1 MTAVQVQYRRGTSTQ
16 IASFTGAAGELAV
29 DTTNNRVVVQDGST
43 AGGFA
48 AAKLSEVA
56 TLGGALGT
64 PSSGTLTNC
73 SGLPVGG
80 VTGLGTGVA
89 TALADA
95 VDTSGGV
102 LRAPATNNAHGVLI
116 AEGSGSQSVTTAAM
130 TNGQLLVGQTS
141 ADPLPKTVSGD
152 ATLSAAGALT
162 VTKTNGTAFGALATV
177 TPGTGVATALAN
189 NTNASGGIPTVPV
202 ANAQLANSAITIN
215 GKSVSLGG
223 SYAPIR
229 VSAIP
234 TNPLGTTN
242 TSGVMAGLAV
252 AFTPA
257 ATGNILFHVTGDLSN
272 GTSGGGAG
280 AQLRYGTGTAP
291 ANGAASTGTPA
302 GALVEGQLVGNPLS
316 TIPFALVAY
325 VPGFTV
331 GTPYWFDLMQLAV
344 TSGTVNLAQ
353 LTITIIEL

>member
-29 DTTNNRVVVQDGST
+29 DTTNSRVVVQDGST
-43 AGGFA
+43 AGRFA

-162 VTKTNGTAFGALATV
+162 VTKTSGTAFGALATV

-223 SYAPIR
+223 SYSPIR
-229 VSAIP
+229 SLTVPSSP
-234 TNPLGTTN
+234 TGTTSL
-242 TSGVMAGLAV
+242 TGVMAGLAI
-252 AFTPA
+252 AFTPVA
-257 ATGNILFHVTGDLSN
+257 SGNILFVVHGVLSN
-272 GTSGGGAG
+272 T
-280 AQLRYGTGTAP
+280 
-291 ANGAASTGTPA
+291 
-302 GALVEGQLVGNPLS
+302 
-316 TIPFALVAY
+316 
-325 VPGFTV
+325 
-331 GTPYWFDLMQLAV
+331 
-344 TSGTVNLAQ
+344 
-353 LTITIIEL
+353 